1 MIYSQLSKI
10 TRSSEFPLA
19 AGVNLVAEG
28 SALVGA
34 YTSGVFGLSLSA
46 AAAGKFMGFALM
58 QTSAAPGVQ
67 TTAVKV
73 EQLTTTATGVG
84 GADGL
89 VTLARTPVG
98 KVLARIDSTG
108 AAVSDGNTTESG
120 DEVTLTGVG
129 GSVAVTITY
138 RYTLTALESRSLYGD
153 PKPEGY
159 SGNTWRQVG
168 VAQEGLVYTDQFDVA
183 VDWATAATIN
193 LGASG
198 ILTTGGSGT
207 AINGVVVALPAAG
220 YPYLGIQ
227 FSAV

>member
-19 AGVNLVAEG
+19 SGVDMVAEG
-28 SALVGA
+28 AALVGA
-34 YTSGVFGLSLSA
+34 FSAGVFGLSLSS

-58 QTSAAPGVQ
+58 QTSAIPAIQ

-73 EQLTTTATGVG
+73 EELTTVNSSGDGV
-84 GADGL
+84 
-89 VTLARTPVG
+89 VTLQRTPVG
-98 KVLARIDSTG
+98 KVLARVDSTG
-108 AAVSDGNTTESG
+108 TAVSDANTAESG
-120 DEVTLTGVG
+120 TTVTLTGLG
-129 GSVAVTITY
+129 GGVAVTITY
-138 RYTLTALESRSLYGD
+138 RYTLTAAEARSKYGD

-159 SGNTWRQVG
+159 SGNIWRQVG

-183 VDWATAATIN
+183 VDWATAATLN

-198 ILTTGGSGT
+198 VITTGGSGS
-207 AINGVVVALPAAG
+207 AINGVVTSLPSAG

-227 FSAV
+227 FDAF